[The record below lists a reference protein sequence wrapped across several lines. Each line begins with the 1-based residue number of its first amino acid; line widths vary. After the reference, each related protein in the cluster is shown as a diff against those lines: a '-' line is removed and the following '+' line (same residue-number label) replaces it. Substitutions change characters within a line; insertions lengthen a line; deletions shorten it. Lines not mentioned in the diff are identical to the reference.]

1 MPLYLSPVCND
12 QMLDVNGDPLSGGMV
27 ETYIAGSSTPTAT
40 YTSSAGTV
48 QQANPIV
55 INSLGYAPSPIWL
68 AAGVAYKFVIKDAL
82 GATLRTIDDVRGVND
97 ASVSQS
103 EWVNSG
109 LVATYIGATSFS
121 VPGDQTSVLH
131 VGRRLRTTNTA
142 GTIYSTISTSVYSAG
157 VTTVTVANDSGTL
170 DAGLADVAY
179 GLLSYLPSSHKA
191 ATAYRSDSAAS
202 ADNAGLLDGIDS
214 TGYTKSTGTSE
225 LGTSARTTS
234 STAGGLSGGV
244 QLRNSGGG
252 AGAGTFLDAV
262 LHGVSVGSIIFK
274 DTGDGGC
281 EISFART
288 PPGDPGT
295 DRRVFDSMKLRND
308 GIVEAAGFLPTAGAG
323 TLGTWALLR
332 RNASTNPSD
341 TVAGSELFYAGL
353 QRAGDGVATVQ
364 SSSSPPGTWRCYAY
378 APSSGS
384 LGAVGLYVRIS

>member
-48 QQANPIV
+48 QQANPI
-55 INSLGYAPSPIWL
+55 ILNSLGYAPSPIWL

-109 LVATYIGATSFS
+109 VVATYIGATSFS

-191 ATAYRSDSAAS
+191 AT
-202 ADNAGLLDGIDS
+202 
-214 TGYTKSTGTSE
+214 
-225 LGTSARTTS
+225 SARAD
-234 STAGGLSGGV
+234 TAGNADTATKLATARTIGGV
-244 QLRNSGGG
+244 SFDGSANINLPGVNTTGNQNTTGNAATVTTLTTGQVRSALADSYWGEV
-252 AGAGTFLDAV
+252 GTY
-262 LHGVSVGSIIFK
+262 
-274 DTGDGGC
+274 
-281 EISFART
+281 
-288 PPGDPGT
+288 
-295 DRRVFDSMKLRND
+295 
-308 GIVEAAGFLPTAGAG
+308 
-323 TLGTWALLR
+323 ALLR
-332 RNASTNPSD
+332 RNASASPNNLI
-341 TVAGSELFYAGL
+341 AGSELFTAGL
-353 QRAGDGVATVQ
+353 QRAADSVATVQ
-364 SSSSPPGTWRCYAY
+364 SDSVVSGTWRCLSY
-378 APSSGS
+378 APSSGT
-384 LGAVGLYVRIS
+384 LGAVGLYIRVS